1 MSVWVAL
8 VLGLIQGLTEFL
20 PISSSGHLTLAEGL
34 LGITEG
40 NNFFNVLLHLATL
53 LSVIVVFIDEIAD
66 LIKHPFGKKMRLL
79 FVAML
84 PTIIIALAI
93 KFLASELFKLTFL
106 GFGFLISATLL
117 LVTYTATKNQPQSL
131 NTPNLEAISYK
142 QALMIGISQ
151 GFTALPGITR
161 SGTTICTGVL
171 SGLSRTNALKFSFLL
186 SIPVII
192 ASMVL
197 EVVSSGFSAP
207 PIDFI
212 ACLVGSLSAFISS
225 LLSLKFMMKLARKG
239 KWIWFSIY
247 LFALSFGVLIFTF
260 AM

>member
-1 MSVWVAL
+1 MSVWIAL

-20 PISSSGHLTLAEGL
+20 PISSSGHLTLAEGI

-40 NNFFNVLLHLATL
+40 NNFFNILLHLATL
-53 LSVIVVFIDEIAD
+53 LSVFIVFSKEIAD
-66 LIKHPFGKKMRLL
+66 ILKHPFGKKMKLIV
-79 FVAML
+79 VAMV
-84 PTIIIALAI
+84 PTIIIALII
-93 KFLASELFKLTFL
+93 KLVASELFELTFL

-117 LVTYTATKNQPQSL
+117 LVTHATTRKQPKTLSE
-131 NTPNLEAISYK
+131 PNLNEISYK
-142 QALMIGISQ
+142 QALIIGASQ
-151 GFTALPGITR
+151 GFTVLSGITR
-161 SGTTICTGVL
+161 SGTTICTGML

-197 EVVSSGFSAP
+197 ELISSGFSAP
-207 PIDFI
+207 PIDFLP
-212 ACLVGSLSAFISS
+212 CLVGSVTAFLSS
-225 LLSLKFMMKLARKG
+225 LLSIKFMMNLARKG

>member
-8 VLGLIQGLTEFL
+8 ILGLIQGLTEFL
-20 PISSSGHLTLAEGL
+20 PISSSGHLTLAEGI
-34 LGITEG
+34 LGITQG

-53 LSVIVVFIDEIAD
+53 LSVIVVFLGEIGD

-79 FVAML
+79 FVAMI
-84 PTIIIALAI
+84 PTVIIAVII
-93 KFLASELFKLTFL
+93 KFLASELFELTFL

-117 LVTYTATKNQPQSL
+117 LVTYTATKNQPQNTL
-131 NTPNLEAISYK
+131 NPNLENITYK

-151 GFTALPGITR
+151 GFTVLPGITR

-197 EVVSSGFSAP
+197 ELITGGATSAP
-207 PIDFI
+207 MGFVP
-212 ACLVGSLSAFISS
+212 CLVGSLSAFLSS
-225 LLSLKFMMKLARKG
+225 LLSLKFMMNLAKKG
-239 KWIWFSIY
+239 KWLWFSVY